1 MSLGTRKVFLLLVL
15 TSFILGLQASSSNL
29 PNYLDERYYISCG
42 TAYVLNLTPPALCNF
57 EHPPFA
63 KYVIG
68 ATYVLGVSRYLFAL
82 LYALSCSLVFL
93 TVYEVSRSYAVA
105 LLPSLLLLLDT
116 VFLNTFRFLLLDP
129 VAVFLSVLGTYLLL
143 VGRLGSSALAL
154 GLAVASK
161 LSSAPVLLGALYVA
175 QRRRGIK
182 RVAYYTSIALAVYL
196 ATYLADLQLGLGAV
210 VEHHVS
216 MLTYMSWRHGLSLP
230 IASVGFL
237 KLLTRVEVWRYGAD
251 VTVVVGTEPG
261 LATYFTSPP
270 PAEYYVVLGV
280 GAGTVLW
287 YTLTPL
293 LLYLTYG
300 VLVGRS
306 PRSWGPLVLISW
318 LSLLNVAAGPIDW
331 YYANTLPYLYAAASL
346 ALGRIA
352 GRRFKVV
359 AVPTLCLQ
367 ATLTAL
373 TLLDLLPYRVAFSA

>member
-1 MSLGTRKVFLLLVL
+1 LSLGKWRTFLLIALASL
-15 TSFILGLQASSSNL
+15 ALGFLSSSSEL
-29 PNYLDERYYISCG
+29 PAYLDEEVYIGCG
-42 TAYVLNLTPPALCNF
+42 VAYVLNLTPPALCNF

-68 ATYVLGVSRYLFAL
+68 ATHVLGVSRYLFAL

-93 TVYEVSRSYAVA
+93 AAYEVSRSYSVA
-105 LLPSLLLLLDT
+105 LLPSILLLLDT

-161 LSSAPVLLGALYVA
+161 LSSAPVLLGALYVVHS
-175 QRRRGIK
+175 RRGI
-182 RVAYYTSIALAVYL
+182 RGVAYYTSVALAAYL

-216 MLTYMSWRHGLSLP
+216 MLTYMSWRHGPSLP
-230 IASVGFL
+230 IASIGFL

-261 LATYFTSPP
+261 SATYFTSPP
-270 PAEYYVVLGV
+270 PAGYYVVLGV

-287 YTLTPL
+287 YALIPL

-331 YYANTLPYLYAAASL
+331 YYANTLPYLYAVSSL

-352 GRRFKVV
+352 GRRIKVV
-359 AVPTLCLQ
+359 AVATLCLQ
-367 ATLTAL
+367 ATLTTL
-373 TLLDLLPYRVAFSA
+373 TVVGAIPYRVVLIA

>member
-1 MSLGTRKVFLLLVL
+1 MSLGRWRVFLLIAFASL
-15 TSFILGLQASSSNL
+15 TLGLLSSSSEL
-29 PNYLDERYYISCG
+29 PAYRDEEVYVGCG
-42 TAYVLNLTPPALCNF
+42 VAYVLNLTPPALCNF

-68 ATYVLGVSRYLFAL
+68 ATYVLGVSRYLFVL
-82 LYALSCSLVFL
+82 LYALSCSLLFL

-161 LSSAPVLLGALYVA
+161 LSSAPVLLGALYVV
-175 QRRRGIK
+175 QRRRGF
-182 RVAYYTSIALAVYL
+182 RGVAYYISVALAAYL

-216 MLTYMSWRHGLSLP
+216 MLTYMSRRHGPSLP
-230 IASVGFL
+230 IASIGFL
-237 KLLTRVEVWRYGAD
+237 KLLTRVELWRYGAD

-287 YTLTPL
+287 YALLPL

-306 PRSWGPLVLISW
+306 PRSWGPVVLISW

-331 YYANTLPYLYAAASL
+331 YYANALPYLYVAASL
-346 ALGRIA
+346 ALGGIA
-352 GRRFKVV
+352 GSRFKVV

-367 ATLTAL
+367 AILTAL
-373 TLLDLLPYRVAFSA
+373 TLLGLLPYRVALSA

>member
-1 MSLGTRKVFLLLVL
+1 MSLGRWKTFLLIALASL
-15 TSFILGLQASSSNL
+15 TLGLLSGSSKL
-29 PNYLDERYYISCG
+29 PTYLDEEVYVGCG
-42 TAYVLNLTPPALCNF
+42 VAYVLNLTPPALCNF

-68 ATYVLGVSRYLFAL
+68 ATYVLGVSRYLLLL

-93 TVYEVSRSYAVA
+93 AVYEVSRSYSVA
-105 LLPSLLLLLDT
+105 LLPSILLLLDT

-175 QRRRGIK
+175 HSRRGI
-182 RVAYYTSIALAVYL
+182 RGVAYYTSIALAAYL

-237 KLLTRVEVWRYGAD
+237 KLLTRVEVWRYGGD
-251 VTVVVGTEPG
+251 VTVVGTEPG

-270 PAEYYVVLGV
+270 PAGYYVVLGV

-287 YTLTPL
+287 YALVPL

-300 VLVGRS
+300 ALVGRY

-331 YYANTLPYLYAAASL
+331 YYANTLPYLYAVSSL
-346 ALGRIA
+346 ALERIA
-352 GRRFKVV
+352 GMRFKVV
-359 AVPTLCLQ
+359 AVATLCLQ

-373 TLLDLLPYRVAFSA
+373 TLLDLLPYRVALSA